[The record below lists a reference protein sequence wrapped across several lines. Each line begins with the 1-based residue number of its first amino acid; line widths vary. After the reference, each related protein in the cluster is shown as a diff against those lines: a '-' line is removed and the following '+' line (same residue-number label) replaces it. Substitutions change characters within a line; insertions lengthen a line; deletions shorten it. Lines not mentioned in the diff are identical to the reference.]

1 VYIKYLISNC
11 GKKKEKERERHVS
24 IERIVFRI
32 LVKRIYL
39 QRYIVYS
46 QTKEKKKSI
55 WMKCIGVI
63 VLRVTSSHK
72 IIVRL
77 LTTIILFLKTMNEV
91 PKGGLVKV
99 LVIRRVIGM
108 WVRLGHL
115 FWVKSQIKCVLF

>member
-55 WMKCIGVI
+55 CMKCIGVI

>member
-1 VYIKYLISNC
+1 
-11 GKKKEKERERHVS
+11 
-24 IERIVFRI
+24 
-32 LVKRIYL
+32 
-39 QRYIVYS
+39 
-46 QTKEKKKSI
+46 
-55 WMKCIGVI
+55 MKCIGVI